1 MIIRKASVYDASGVA
16 KVHYEMFF
24 KTYSNIYPEDVMGK
38 VDYEK
43 TKKKWYRILAEENDV
58 LVAEASDGRIVGF
71 VKGRPVED
79 KSYDSEI
86 SAIFVLDKY
95 QNSGLGKDLFFGCL
109 KELSL
114 NKCSSTIVWCNKDNP
129 SVNFYESIG
138 GEIFETKIDRIG
150 DRDYVILG
158 FKWDNIDTLINT
170 YSLEDF
176 DEEQ

>member
-16 KVHYEMFF
+16 KVHYEMFL
-24 KTYSNIYPEDVMGK
+24 KTYSKIYPEDVMGK

-43 TKKKWYRILAEENDV
+43 TKKKWYKILAEENDV

-71 VKGRPVED
+71 VKGRPVD
-79 KSYDSEI
+79 DHVYDSEI

-95 QNSGLGKDLFFGCL
+95 QNSGLGRELFFGCL
-109 KELSL
+109 NELAQS
-114 NKCSSTIVWCNKDNP
+114 KCASTIVWCNKDNP

-138 GEIFETKIDRIG
+138 GEIFETKIDRIS

-158 FKWDNIDTLINT
+158 FKWDNINALIRA
-170 YSLEDF
+170 YSREEF
-176 DEEQ
+176 DEKQ